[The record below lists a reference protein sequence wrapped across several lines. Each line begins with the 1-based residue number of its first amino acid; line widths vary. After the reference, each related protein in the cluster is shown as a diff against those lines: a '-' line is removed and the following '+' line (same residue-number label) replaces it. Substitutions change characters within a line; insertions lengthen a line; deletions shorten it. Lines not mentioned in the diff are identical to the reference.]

1 MKLCVYG
8 AASNDIHQD
17 YLWAAEMLGITLA
30 KKGIGLVFG
39 AGDTGVMGACAR
51 GCAAMGGEIIGVAPR
66 FFDEPGILFQGCTQ
80 MHFTE
85 TMRQRKEL
93 MEQLSDGFLM
103 APGGIGTFEEFF
115 EILTLR
121 QLGRHQKPIAI
132 LNVRGYYDP
141 LLALMENA
149 AAEHFL
155 GSDVLKMF
163 TVFSDPAKLP
173 YALEKLR

>member
-1 MKLCVYG
+1 
-8 AASNDIHQD
+8 
-17 YLWAAEMLGITLA
+17 
-30 KKGIGLVFG
+30 
-39 AGDTGVMGACAR
+39 
-51 GCAAMGGEIIGVAPR
+51 MGGEIVGVAPR

-80 MHFTE
+80 MHFTD

-93 MEQLSDGFLM
+93 MEQLSDGFIM

-141 LLALMENA
+141 LLALLENA
-149 AAEHFL
+149 ARYLKRNGILLYSTCTILRRENEDVAAQFL
-155 GSDVLKMF
+155 AGHPD
-163 TVFSDPAKLP
+163 FSMEESRTLWPHIDGTDGFFLC
-173 YALEKLR
+173 KLRKGGSAQ

>member
-1 MKLCVYG
+1 MRLCVYG
-8 AASNDIHQD
+8 AASSDIHSD
-17 YLWAAEMLGITLA
+17 YLLAAEMLGITLA

-51 GCAAMGGEIIGVAPR
+51 GCSAMGGEIIGVAPR

-80 MHFTE
+80 MHFTD

-93 MEQLSDGFLM
+93 MEQLSDGFIM

-121 QLGRHQKPIAI
+121 QLGRHQKPIAV

-141 LLALMENA
+141 MFMMLENA
-149 AAEHFL
+149 VQANFL
-155 GSDVLKMF
+155 GGDVLKMF
-163 TVFSDPAKLP
+163 TTFSDPAKLP

>member
-8 AASNDIHQD
+8 AASNDIHPD
-17 YLWAAEMLGITLA
+17 YLTCAEILGRTLA
-30 KKGIGLVFG
+30 EKGIGLVFG

-51 GCAAMGGEIIGVAPR
+51 GCAAAGGEIIGVAPR

-80 MHFTE
+80 MHFTD

-141 LLALMENA
+141 LLALLENA
-149 AAEHFL
+149 VAEHFL
-155 GSDVLKMF
+155 GADVLNMF
-163 TVFSDPAKLP
+163 TVFRDPGKLP
-173 YALEKLR
+173 HMLEELR